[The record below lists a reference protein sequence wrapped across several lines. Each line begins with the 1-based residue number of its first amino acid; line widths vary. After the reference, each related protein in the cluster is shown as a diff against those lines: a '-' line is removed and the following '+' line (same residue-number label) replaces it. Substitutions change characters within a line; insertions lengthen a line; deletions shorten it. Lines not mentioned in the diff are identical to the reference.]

1 VLLDK
6 LKEGLPSHIV
16 GLTMLCLKGSEEVE
30 LTRSK
35 GHDVKLL
42 ESGNRSQ
49 FGGVGVVHRGGSGS
63 ANATIATRDEF
74 DLVTEVLAEVPL
86 DDRRTGSVL
95 SGENLQLKGFTTV
108 QRTFNSGE
116 VESDDL
122 ARARHCVLLL
132 MSVCWCVT

>member
-6 LKEGLPSHIV
+6 LKEGLSSHIV

-35 GHDVKLL
+35 RHNVKLL
-42 ESGNRSQ
+42 ESSNRSQ
-49 FGGVGVVHRGGSGS
+49 FGGVGVRRRRSGS

-74 DLVTEVLAEVPL
+74 DLVAKVLAEVPL

-95 SGENLQLKGFTTV
+95 SGENLQLEGFTTV
-108 QRTFNSGE
+108 QRTF
-116 VESDDL
+116 D
-122 ARARHCVLLL
+122 
-132 MSVCWCVT
+132 

>member
-6 LKEGLPSHIV
+6 LKEGLSSHIV

-35 GHDVKLL
+35 RHNVKLL
-42 ESGNRSQ
+42 ESSNRSQ
-49 FGGVGVVHRGGSGS
+49 FGGVGVRRGRSGS

-74 DLVTEVLAEVPL
+74 DLVTKVLAEVPL

-95 SGENLQLKGFTTV
+95 SGENLQLEGFTTV
-108 QRTFNSGE
+108 QRTF
-116 VESDDL
+116 
-122 ARARHCVLLL
+122 H
-132 MSVCWCVT
+132 

>member
-42 ESGNRSQ
+42 ESSNRSQ
-49 FGGVGVVHRGGSGS
+49 FGGVGIRRGGSGG

-95 SGENLQLKGFTTV
+95 SGENLQLEGFTTV
-108 QRTFNSGE
+108 QRTFDGSE
-116 VESDDL
+116 IESDDL